1 MIHCHSRHC
10 NQQPQPRMKKIEGK
24 FWRLIRLRV
33 RGMKSSDQRIDY
45 FPLSKLREAAD
56 AAHTRVV
63 GINLHHFGPGH
74 GVTGIVVLAESHISI
89 HTWPETGLVAV
100 DIFVCGKHAD
110 AHAALDVIAMRFR
123 GTVAF
128 VQAIPRLG
136 ARVS

>member
-1 MIHCHSRHC
+1 MSHPPGTSVHLIAD
-10 NQQPQPRMKKIEGK
+10 IERGE
-24 FWRLIRLRV
+24 RLDDLTFVETVLR
-33 RGMKSSDQRIDY
+33 DAA
-45 FPLSKLREAAD
+45 EAA
-56 AAHTRVV
+56 HCQVV

-110 AHAALDVIAMRFR
+110 AHAALDVIVARFR
-123 GTVAF
+123 GTVGF

-136 ARVS
+136 ARASA

>member
-1 MIHCHSRHC
+1 MTTHTHEPGTSLHLIAD
-10 NQQPQPRMKKIEGK
+10 IERGE
-24 FWRLIRLRV
+24 RLEDLAFV
-33 RGMKSSDQRIDY
+33 EAV
-45 FPLSKLREAAD
+45 LREAAE
-56 AAHTRVV
+56 AAHCHVV

-110 AHAALDVIAMRFR
+110 AHAALDVIAGRFK

-136 ARVS
+136 ARVPNASA